1 MRNRGSGLT
10 RLFRWG
16 FPALLVGLLPLSARP
31 AAAEAP
37 HTLAIKAGRILTVTN
52 GVIEN
57 GVLIVRNGK
66 IVALGKQGEVT
77 IPSDAEV
84 LDASDEWVMPGQVD
98 LHAHIGNDSGL
109 HDYVHTLNP
118 EFRVWD
124 YITPDAP
131 QVMDDIASG
140 VTTVLTIPGSGGNHS
155 GFGVLWKLGGA
166 SRDDLIIR
174 KLGGMKVAQAYNPER
189 KAGDLGL
196 SRMGMWWMLRDMFAR
211 ANKYE
216 SGMKAY
222 EEWEKQNG
230 KPTGGLS
237 LVSDEP
243 HAAKSGAGKS
253 IDPPAD
259 NIGLDNLRAVLEKK
273 TPVFVHT
280 AGARD
285 VMETV
290 RMFHDEMNLNV
301 VISHGEFG
309 GFRAAQEVAK
319 RDIPCNI
326 GPRLYDFSYQNY
338 DRKFYSIPS
347 QYEKAGVQNISLCT
361 DCPVIPADDLFLQG
375 TVSIRMGMNE
385 DNALRALTINPA
397 KAMGVGDRIGSLEVG
412 KDADLVIKKG
422 SLFDVRIPVDKVY
435 INGKLV
441 YHKGMR
447 RRGSG
452 AGPFERMD
460 GSVGDPGEEE
470 DGQVTAGT
478 EHDGFLSISR

>member
-1 MRNRGSGLT
+1 MRNRGSGRT
-10 RLFRWG
+10 PLFRWG

-31 AAAEAP
+31 CAAETP

-52 GVIEN
+52 GTIEN
-57 GVLIVRNGK
+57 GVILVRNGK
-66 IVALGKQGEVT
+66 IVALGKQGEVA
-77 IPSDAEV
+77 IPADAEV
-84 LDASDEWVMPGQVD
+84 IDASNEWVMPGQVD

-124 YITPDAP
+124 FITPDAP
-131 QVMDDIASG
+131 QVRDDIASG

-166 SRDDLIIR
+166 PREELFLR

-211 ANKYE
+211 ASKYDD
-216 SGMKAY
+216 GMKSY
-222 EEWEKQNG
+222 EQWEKKNNT
-230 KPTGGLS
+230 PTSGVS
-237 LVSDEP
+237 LVSHEGGKP
-243 HAAKSGAGKS
+243 SRAAKAL
-253 IDPPAD
+253 DPPQD
-259 NIGLDNLRAVLEKK
+259 VLGLDNLRAVLSKK

-285 VMETV
+285 VMETM

-309 GFRAAQEVAK
+309 GFRAAEEAAK
-319 RDIPCNI
+319 RNIPCNI
-326 GPRLYDFSYQNY
+326 GPRLYDFSYQTY

-361 DCPVIPADDLFLQG
+361 DCPVIPPDDMFLQG
-375 TVSIRMGMNE
+375 TISVRMGMSE
-385 DNALRALTINPA
+385 ENALRALTINPA
-397 KAMGVGDRIGSLEVG
+397 RAIGIGDRIGSLEVG
-412 KDADLVIKKG
+412 KDADIVIKKG
-422 SLFDVRIPVDKVY
+422 SLFDVRNPIDKVF

-441 YHKGMR
+441 YHKGQR
-447 RRGSG
+447 RRGTG
-452 AGPFERMD
+452 AGPFERRNGVADDD
-460 GSVGDPGEEE
+460 GDEE
-470 DGQVTAGT
+470 DGQVQSG
-478 EHDGFLSISR
+478 EMHDGFLSISR

>member
-1 MRNRGSGLT
+1 MRNRGGLT
-10 RLFRWG
+10 QLFRWG
-16 FPALLVGLLPLSARP
+16 FPALLAGLLPLSARP
-31 AAAEAP
+31 AAAADTP
-37 HTLAIKAGRILTVTN
+37 RTLAIKAGRILTVTN
-52 GVIEN
+52 GDIEN
-57 GVLIVRNGK
+57 GVLIIRGGK
-66 IVALGKQGEVT
+66 IVALGKQGEVA
-77 IPSDAEV
+77 IPADAEII
-84 LDASDEWVMPGQVD
+84 DASTEWVMPGQVD
-98 LHAHIGNDSGL
+98 LHAHVGNDSGL

-124 YITPDAP
+124 YITPDSP

-155 GFGVLWKLGGA
+155 GFGVLWKLAGGT
-166 SRDDLIIR
+166 REELIIR

-216 SGMKAY
+216 DGIKSY
-222 EEWEKQNG
+222 EQWEKQQG
-230 KPTGGLS
+230 KPTSGLS
-237 LVSDEP
+237 LVSNETTP
-243 HAAKSGAGKS
+243 KAKAGKE
-253 IDPPAD
+253 IDPPQSV
-259 NIGLDNLRAVLEKK
+259 IGLDNLRAVLEKK

-326 GPRLYDFSYQNY
+326 GPRLYDFSYQTY

-375 TVSIRMGMNE
+375 TVSVRMGMSE
-385 DNALRALTINPA
+385 ENALRALTINPA
-397 KAMGVGDRIGSLEVG
+397 KAMGIGDRIGSLEVG
-412 KDADLVIKKG
+412 KDADIVIKKG
-422 SLFDVRIPVDKVY
+422 SLFDVRNPIDKVF

-452 AGPFERMD
+452 AGPFERTN
-460 GSVGDPGEEE
+460 GAVGDPGEEE
-470 DGQVTAGT
+470 DGQVESGT